1 MSARR
6 ASDGIVT
13 TRSFPRASSDWRAT
27 LSIGIR
33 LVGQAAKHRVTRRIP
48 APGALIDDL
57 EAWLREDAKEMLVA
71 LRRPPDHDGRVAL
84 RMRLHPAAGEVEI
97 AAAEGG
103 RVSAVGAT
111 AEVGPGYHTYLA
123 HLFRRLGAE
132 NNIAWEPPDVQAGTG
147 DLTGFFETGRRAD
160 AEGPLLVWLRDTL
173 QRACDQRALGGQ
185 PVDLIVS
192 TADRFTFDGA
202 IATPLGPRDDAWLS
216 TALANPRVAVEM
228 WPWFADVTDARYLLN
243 RALCLMW
250 TEVRWRPAIE
260 EGEPEV
266 VDEVLRLLR
275 RAFPLDPSLPYPW
288 REWKEL
294 LDIARDPD
302 PMRDRVEGEAAA
314 APDGPLIGYRRQPV
328 RVEQAGWQITVP
340 GSFATLRTDEELR
353 ASGGDRIVTIA
364 ASPTGTDAA
373 PMAAETFLE
382 RVAGHLGNEVLHH
395 RAGEVVARAK
405 LAIDPTSAVEM
416 AVLEGYAGVRGSGAA
431 IRIVIHDPADFEWA
445 LDMWRSLRP
454 V

>member
-1 MSARR
+1 MVMAPSIPRSSAH
-6 ASDGIVT
+6 
-13 TRSFPRASSDWRAT
+13 WRAA

-33 LVGQAAKHRVTRRIP
+33 LLGQASKRGRYRRLPTP
-48 APGALIDDL
+48 AALVDDI

-71 LRRPPDHDGRVAL
+71 LRRLPTDGDRAAVRL
-84 RMRLHPAAGEVEI
+84 RLHPAAGEVEV
-97 AAAEGG
+97 AVAEGG
-103 RVSAVGAT
+103 SVSAVGAT

-123 HLFRRLGAE
+123 HHLRRLGAE
-132 NNIAWEPPDVQAGTG
+132 NGITWEPPDVQAGTG

-173 QRACDQRALGGQ
+173 QRARDQRSLGGQ

-216 TALANPRVAVEM
+216 AALANPRTAVEI
-228 WPWFADVTDARYLLN
+228 WPWFADATDARYLLN

-275 RAFPLDPSLPYPW
+275 RALPLEPELPYPW

-302 PMRDRVEGEAAA
+302 PLRERVEQEAAA
-314 APDGPLIGYRRQPV
+314 APEGPPIGYRRNPV

-353 ASGGDRIVTIA
+353 ASGGDRTITIA

-395 RAGEVVARAK
+395 RDGEVVARAK

-445 LDMWRSLRP
+445 LNMWRSLRP